1 MGWGCPA
8 VLNVEINNQR
18 FDNVYK
24 DYEEFQKIYQECI
37 HRMESQRVLFP
48 KNIRN
53 KLFFKELDFY
63 LGFVNYSFDSY
74 GHLLEFFLD
83 EDNYVQS
90 PIDAF
95 QIMLTVAYLSHM
107 IPDLKFKLGL
117 GDIAA
122 MWLDLEFENGK
133 VVKVKRTT
141 RKQDGME
148 LQDIIDEAQGE
159 AFVCSREEL
168 VDFFNKGISNFLIKN
183 SKELTAFENSKELNH
198 LIETFTTLFKKN
210 ESKKI
215 RKN

>member
-18 FDNVYK
+18 FDNVYEN
-24 DYEEFQKIYQECI
+24 YEEFQKIYKQCI
-37 HRMESQRVLFP
+37 LQIESQRVFFP

-74 GHLLEFFLD
+74 SHLLEFFLD
-83 EDNYVQS
+83 EDNYIYS

-133 VVKVKRTT
+133 VVKVKRSI
-141 RKQDGME
+141 RKQEGMV
-148 LQDIIDEAQGE
+148 LQDIIDEARGN
-159 AFVCSREEL
+159 AFVCSKEEL
-168 VDFFNKGISNFLIKN
+168 VDFFNKGTSNFLIKN
-183 SKELTAFENSKELNH
+183 PKKMTEFEISDELNS
-198 LIETFTTLFKKN
+198 LIKSFTNQFKN
-210 ESKKI
+210 DEVKKH
-215 RKN
+215 K